1 MKCVDISVFIVFLM
15 LHFYLVKTFS
25 FNIILHIKQILTFK
39 AVAFYN
45 CELDSIWLNNWYVI
59 HLFWLCFPLA
69 L

>member
-45 CELDSIWLNNWYVI
+45 CELDSI
-59 HLFWLCFPLA
+59 
-69 L
+69 